1 MCSIEQLRFPISPI
15 VKVSVSLP
23 LGVCVCLLDW
33 VVAILT
39 TIQERSLATQQHLLL
54 QVQNPTFHPRSSM
67 KFYPL
72 LETRSN
78 IVRRTKSEPSLDYSL
93 LPPDKTYSVQHVLPQ
108 WVLLLSPAASAQ
120 GNREFPQ
127 THTHTLTDILACH
140 RIWDIPLLVFGGG
153 CSTEQDYTAPHHRLH
168 KLSLCREANDFRRV

>member
-23 LGVCVCLLDW
+23 LGVCVCLIDW

-54 QVQNPTFHPRSSM
+54 QVRNPTFHPRSTM

-127 THTHTLTDILACH
+127 THTHTDRHSRMPQNLGYSPPGFRWRVLYRTGLH
-140 RIWDIPLLVFGGG
+140 
-153 CSTEQDYTAPHHRLH
+153 STTPPPA
-168 KLSLCREANDFRRV
+168 